1 MPELQGLQKRMPTT
15 AENRFRLLEKIDDIK
30 YNYCVYLSEPIDC
43 NKELL
48 RLPDA
53 DYEMYCVLLTMLFLK
68 DYFSMCLLEK
78 GFNPEWLIE

>member
-15 AENRFRLLEKIDDIK
+15 AENRFRLLEKIDGIK

-53 DYEMYCVLLTMLFLK
+53 DYEMSVSYTHLTLPTT
-68 DYFSMCLLEK
+68 SRV
-78 GFNPEWLIE
+78 

>member
-1 MPELQGLQKRMPTT
+1 MPTT
-15 AENRFRLLEKIDDIK
+15 AENRFRLLEKIDGIK

-53 DYEMYCVLLTMLFLK
+53 DYEMYC
-68 DYFSMCLLEK
+68 
-78 GFNPEWLIE
+78 

>member
-1 MPELQGLQKRMPTT
+1 MPTT
-15 AENRFRLLEKIDDIK
+15 AENRFRLLEKIDGIK

-53 DYEMYCVLLTMLFLK
+53 DYEM
-68 DYFSMCLLEK
+68 
-78 GFNPEWLIE
+78 